1 MKLDAQALGVEG
13 TVDQLRQLL
22 VAKFDVATSTDVID
36 PREPLFAAGVGL
48 SSMEGMELLLE
59 IERVFDVEI
68 DDVEAWMDDS
78 PTLLRV
84 AEYVVDRSQRGSSHM
99 PEGLGRP
106 GMGSQGMG
114 GVDRPR

>member
-22 VAKFDVATSTDVID
+22 VAKFDVASSTDAID
-36 PREPLFAAGVGL
+36 PHEPLFAAGVGL

-68 DDVEAWMDDS
+68 DDVEAWVDDS

-84 AEYVVDRSQRGSSHM
+84 AEYIVDRSQRGSGDM
-99 PEGLGRP
+99 TEGLGRP
-106 GMGSQGMG
+106 GMG

>member
-1 MKLDAQALGVEG
+1 MKLDAQTLGVEG

-22 VAKFDVATSTDVID
+22 VTRFEVASSPDVID
-36 PREPLFAAGVGL
+36 PHAPLFAAGVGL

-68 DDVEAWMDDS
+68 EDVEAWVDDS
-78 PTLLRV
+78 PTVTRV
-84 AEYVVDRSQRGSSHM
+84 AEYIVDRSQRSSSDVT
-99 PEGLGRP
+99 R
-106 GMGSQGMG
+106 